1 MLVTDIANIV
11 IDFAA
16 LLDQVI
22 CDRVAERGVADPMC
36 GIGVDRQIAAR
47 LNAAGVKSRRGKW
60 GDTSIRRLVNEH
72 VRTRKA
78 RYLGGSQQIT
88 AP

>member
-1 MLVTDIANIV
+1 MPYGFYLNGTGKLHVDDREMKVIATMK
-11 IDFAA
+11 
-16 LLDQVI
+16 
-22 CDRVAERGVADPMC
+22 RWRRRGASY
-36 GIGVDRQIAAR
+36 RAIAAR